1 MALTLVFDVKSWQDL
16 GRFCSTVK
24 LVGLQKVKCRNPLG
38 FKNKNKNQP
47 GSVTDVSDSSAPVF
61 QAPSSP
67 PHFIPAHLK
76 VHFCWRGNIQ
86 RLTFKGHKRPHKQ
99 LFLYIY
105 IKRKTSVKEGGP

>member
-24 LVGLQKVKCRNPLG
+24 LVGLQKVKCKKKKNPLG

-61 QAPSSP
+61 QAPRKVVLSSSS
-67 PHFIPAHLK
+67 IM
-76 VHFCWRGNIQ
+76 
-86 RLTFKGHKRPHKQ
+86 
-99 LFLYIY
+99 
-105 IKRKTSVKEGGP
+105 